1 VTFASLPDWLDR
13 AMPELVRDYLDP
25 LPAARARHFGEVL
38 ARCAAEGEVV
48 SIRRTGTV
56 DAVAGVE
63 PLDWDSRHFGL
74 GCARLAPLCLAPGL
88 DASARLAAVAEI
100 ADWAIGWCRKKNIKM
115 LLRRMVGARAEEAAL
130 FEERNFRLVDSIVT
144 LTAEAV
150 TLVPHLPVRS
160 ATAADREA
168 LLAIAHDA
176 FPHSRFIADGKLDLE
191 QARAVYVHWLD
202 ALLSGGTAG
211 GKSGSDGVVLV
222 GEWGGK
228 IAGFSAIRRDKRL
241 EELAGRVVTPME
253 MFAVAEFAR
262 GKGLGAALLA
272 ATRDWSARQGAQ
284 LVEASTWTASTA
296 ARRSY
301 RRAGF
306 SICDTLLTFHGRLQ

>member
-1 VTFASLPDWLDR
+1 QVCEIRHDRARLARRSQRLGRRQGWRSQPRLARRIAVTFASLPDWLDR

-115 LLRRMVGARAEEAAL
+115 LLRRMVG
-130 FEERNFRLVDSIVT
+130 
-144 LTAEAV
+144 
-150 TLVPHLPVRS
+150 
-160 ATAADREA
+160 
-168 LLAIAHDA
+168 
-176 FPHSRFIADGKLDLE
+176 
-191 QARAVYVHWLD
+191 
-202 ALLSGGTAG
+202 
-211 GKSGSDGVVLV
+211 
-222 GEWGGK
+222 
-228 IAGFSAIRRDKRL
+228 
-241 EELAGRVVTPME
+241 
-253 MFAVAEFAR
+253 
-262 GKGLGAALLA
+262 
-272 ATRDWSARQGAQ
+272 
-284 LVEASTWTASTA
+284 
-296 ARRSY
+296 
-301 RRAGF
+301 
-306 SICDTLLTFHGRLQ
+306 